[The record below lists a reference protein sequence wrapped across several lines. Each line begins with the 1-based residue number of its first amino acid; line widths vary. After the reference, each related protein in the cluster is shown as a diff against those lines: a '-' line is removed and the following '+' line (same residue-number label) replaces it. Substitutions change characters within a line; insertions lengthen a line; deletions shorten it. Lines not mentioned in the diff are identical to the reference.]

1 MTRTNSIRLRLMT
14 LSLLSGLT
22 LLSPLLG
29 EGPRVKKQDPAVY
42 FWYYFRTAVMANQFQ
57 KIELLTRFPFERT
70 TAEGATTRLAKGAFR
85 EKVIGLLDL
94 SDGAGRTMR
103 ALIEQKEDLTPAE
116 RAALSGGELTI
127 GLFRFK
133 TIKEKCYWVGSIE
146 TENLQAKTSLPGT
159 PLAAKPTMDTAT
171 PPVKPTGKPIDENP
185 ALAPSA
191 LQTAETPQSPQEIVD
206 PRTDSVFR
214 FYWIEFRRAALSSDF
229 EKMLRINVPLAVD
242 GLAFQWLPKTP
253 GRFRP
258 TCPRRK
264 RLSQNRMNNGRR
276 IHFKFNSACF
286 QFFHRTRDVKS
297 HRPGFRV
304 RHEPFGSEGFG
315 QFRQIPHGV
324 GRGHQNIKIHPA
336 F

>member
-14 LSLLSGLT
+14 LPLLSGLT

-146 TENLQAKTSLPGT
+146 TESPQAKTSLPGT

-185 ALAPSA
+185 ALASSA

-229 EKMLRINVPLAVD
+229 EKLRSLSRFPFELKGPLEDDKVKKYPAREFDLIWPRLLEADPKSWGPIRDSMRELIERREEPSVEEIATEPS
-242 GLAFQWLPKTP
+242 GEIQIGIFVFRKSKNRWRFTRAILA
-253 GRFRP
+253 
-258 TCPRRK
+258 
-264 RLSQNRMNNGRR
+264 
-276 IHFKFNSACF
+276 
-286 QFFHRTRDVKS
+286 
-297 HRPGFRV
+297 
-304 RHEPFGSEGFG
+304 E
-315 QFRQIPHGV
+315 
-324 GRGHQNIKIHPA
+324 
-336 F
+336 